1 MMKVRL
7 TKTREV
13 RILVTAMAALSLVG
27 IVAGPAWA
35 APAPEVVLQ
44 LEEPETEGDMVRIV
58 EIERGTSRF
67 VSTSYKVKRVSV
79 GDPEIL
85 EVVVLNPSE
94 LQFVAK
100 SAGSTNVLVWDRS
113 GRPKAAIEVFVT
125 SPYATLE
132 RQLRLILGNEDLQ
145 VMAAGEGVALKG
157 SVSSALAVEQALEV
171 TRIFLGEKG
180 GDKVVNL
187 LEVGGN
193 QQVML
198 KIVVAE
204 MARTVSREFGTN
216 WNALIEW
223 GNNSVGISN
232 FIDGLT
238 GVGADGGIV
247 LSDAVNLAASI
258 AGFGSL
264 SFLQIFLDVLDERGL
279 AKILAEPTLVART
292 GETATFLSGGEV
304 AIPVAQGGAFG
315 SITIDYKS
323 FGTSVQFTPTV
334 LENGRIHLEVAPEV
348 SNVDF
353 TLGTQFEGTT
363 IPGFSTRRAA
373 TSVDLGDGQS
383 FAIAGLLREELREHQ
398 AGYPLLGRIPL
409 IGNAFRASTFDKRE
423 TELMIIVTP
432 FLVKP
437 LGAGPHPLPTDR
449 FIEPNQAEFYLLG
462 ALEGHPSRRESQYGG
477 MIGDVGHRVQP
488 VPEGG
493 VE

>member
-1 MMKVRL
+1 MKVRL

-348 SNVDF
+348 SNIDF

-363 IPGFSTRRAA
+363 IPGFSTRRVG